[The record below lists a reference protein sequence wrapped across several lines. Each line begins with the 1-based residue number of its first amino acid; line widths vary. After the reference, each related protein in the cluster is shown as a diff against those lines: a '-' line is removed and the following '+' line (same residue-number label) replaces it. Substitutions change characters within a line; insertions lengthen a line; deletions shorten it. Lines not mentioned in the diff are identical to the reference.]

1 MKYSNVFRAPFPANR
16 MEDTGEK
23 VLVEKSSVIRVS
35 EDDLARQPFNV
46 MEGSDRDH
54 RGSECN
60 GHKSS
65 KRSRSRSCSSNRWV
79 AKKRRANAF
88 FPRAKNPNNGGE
100 GVAVLPRIPPAFPS
114 DVSILEVSM
123 ISTRRFNSDCP
134 ATVHYFMALWAKE
147 LLVEDGF
154 PMLQE
159 EF

>member
-1 MKYSNVFRAPFPANR
+1 MTWRGSLSTSWKDPIEITGVANA
-16 MEDTGEK
+16 TA
-23 VLVEKSSVIRVS
+23 IRVPRGVAAGVVAPTGGWRK
-35 EDDLARQPFNV
+35 ARLMLF
-46 MEGSDRDH
+46 SLL
-54 RGSECN
+54 
-60 GHKSS
+60 
-65 KRSRSRSCSSNRWV
+65 
-79 AKKRRANAF
+79 